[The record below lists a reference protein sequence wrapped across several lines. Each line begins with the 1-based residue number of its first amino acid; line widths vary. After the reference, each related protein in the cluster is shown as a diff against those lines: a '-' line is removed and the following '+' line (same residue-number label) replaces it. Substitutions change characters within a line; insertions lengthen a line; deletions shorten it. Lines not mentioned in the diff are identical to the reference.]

1 MGNTA
6 LTPLTATAHLNTKG
20 NRPSPSRH
28 TRIGSDSDTSHMLV
42 ANDSQPLH
50 DRETLRPLVLNSARG
65 GVLLEVLREAKE
77 GRSPDGNERAQAD
90 QPDCRADRVEVHC
103 IKYACQPPLGR
114 FRRCAALYPPRSP
127 RSVHPTPPIHPRNIA
142 APSSTTP
149 SLLEY

>member
-6 LTPLTATAHLNTKG
+6 LTPLTATAHPNTKG

-114 FRRCAALYPPRSP
+114 FYRRPPCTPRAPHAASIPHLPSTRATSRRRAQPPLHS
-127 RSVHPTPPIHPRNIA
+127 
-142 APSSTTP
+142 
-149 SLLEY
+149 